1 VRSLSGPLRP
11 KPLLVAI
18 HSPAQTADRVL
29 AAWLSRTVP
38 LLLKAAYPAT
48 QRLSAPVTSPH
59 SQYGRRHRAVPPA
72 WDGLTQTNNLATAIN
87 CWPGSRPAIH
97 ARCRFPTQTK
107 APIGLRAPTRPSTAL
122 CVRRGPT
129 SRRRRDQESS
139 ACDAATPHAAQRQM
153 EQHTVR
159 LEGGKRERPMRQ
171 HVLSLNHAP
180 HAPPTTSLV
189 PAISL

>member
-72 WDGLTQTNNLATAIN
+72 WDGLTQTNNLGHSNQLLA
-87 CWPGSRPAIH
+87 WEPPGHPRPLSVSH
-97 ARCRFPTQTK
+97 ANQGADRPES
-107 APIGLRAPTRPSTAL
+107 ANEALNGPLR
-122 CVRRGPT
+122 
-129 SRRRRDQESS
+129 
-139 ACDAATPHAAQRQM
+139 
-153 EQHTVR
+153 
-159 LEGGKRERPMRQ
+159 
-171 HVLSLNHAP
+171 
-180 HAPPTTSLV
+180 
-189 PAISL
+189 